1 MRNLF
6 LLGSPRKNGNSE
18 TMAKAVAEG
27 LLQTTGNSV
36 EFVHLN
42 DLQLR
47 PCQACGGC
55 TASGNCIIED
65 DMGELYQ
72 KTDEADRLFFVSP
85 IYFYA
90 LSAQLK
96 SYIDRCQARWARKY
110 LLGQKYRVDEKRAGY
125 LLSCA
130 STNGEKLFDGP
141 VLTIKCVCDTLDLE
155 YGEPLLIRNV
165 ESRKALQ
172 NLPDEMAKCKQ
183 YGVHIAT
190 SHHLS

>member
-6 LLGSPRKNGNSE
+6 LLGSPRVNGNSE
-18 TMAKAVAEG
+18 TMAKAVADG
-27 LLQTTGNSV
+27 LMRTAGNSV
-36 EFVHLN
+36 EFIHLN

-55 TASGNCIIED
+55 SKSGNCVIRD
-65 DMGELYQ
+65 DMDELYV

-85 IYFYA
+85 IFFYA

-110 LLGQKYRVDEKRAGY
+110 LLGQKYRADEKRGGF

-130 STNGEKLFDGP
+130 STNGKKLFDGP
-141 VLTIKCVCDTLDLE
+141 ILTIKCLCDTLDLE
-155 YGEPLLIRNV
+155 YGAPLLIRNV
-165 ESRKALQ
+165 EARKALQ
-172 NLPDEMAKCKQ
+172 NLPEEIVKCEQ
-183 YGVHIAT
+183 YGVAIAENQR
-190 SHHLS
+190 HL

>member
-6 LLGSPRKNGNSE
+6 LLGSPHKNGNSE

-27 LLQTTGNSV
+27 LLQTAGNSV
-36 EFVHLN
+36 EFIHLN

-55 TASGNCIIED
+55 TPSGNCVILD
-65 DMGELYQ
+65 DMEELYL

-85 IYFYA
+85 IYFYG

-110 LLGQKYRVDEKRAGY
+110 LLGERFRADEKRGGY

-130 STNGEKLFDGP
+130 STNGKKLFDGP
-141 VLTIKCVCDTLDLE
+141 ILVIKCLCDTLDLE
-155 YGEPLLIRNV
+155 YGKPLLLRNL
-165 ESRKALQ
+165 ESRKDLQ
-172 NLPDEMAKCKQ
+172 NLPEEMAKCKQ
-183 YGVHIAT
+183 YGVEIAT
-190 SHHLS
+190 SHRLS